1 MASPVTAGLAA
12 LILSYYPELSARQVK
27 AVIEKSVSPITAFKV
42 IKPGSDEEEVKL
54 SDISKSGGV
63 VNAYEAIKLAGTLK
77 GERNPPKT
85 LPKTSLK
92 KTKKG

>member
-1 MASPVTAGLAA
+1 M
-12 LILSYYPELSARQVK
+12 
-27 AVIEKSVSPITAFKV
+27 V
-42 IKPGSDEEEVKL
+42 IKPGTEEEVKL
-54 SDISKSGGV
+54 SDISKTGGV

-77 GERNPPKT
+77 GDRYPPKALPKA